1 MRELI
6 DRLETALAALGCPLY
21 ANHTDN
27 LGECA
32 VYKFYTAAD
41 NGSRRENSLQLYI
54 RAESMARGLLLEEA
68 ADRAIVPLGER
79 PVTSGVTGAARNGGG
94 SMEDGDRHIRI
105 AYYSIVTRA

>member
-1 MRELI
+1 MQELI
-6 DRLETALAALGCPLY
+6 DRLEAALAALGCPLY

-41 NGSRRENSLQLYI
+41 NGSRKEISLQLYV

-68 ADRAIVPLGER
+68 ADRAVVPLGER

-105 AYYSIVTRA
+105 AYYNIVTRT